1 MPRFY
6 VDPSRIGGAEI
17 ILGDGEYNHIK
28 NVLRKQVGDTLLICD
43 GEGMEY
49 SCEVA
54 QFRDGEVVLTI
65 LERKAG
71 NTELPVKISLFQG
84 LPKKD
89 KLEFIIEKSVELGAY
104 SVVPVACS
112 RSVAKLEDEKKEAK
126 KLTRWNAIAEAAAK
140 QSGRGIVPK
149 VEGLLSFRKAI
160 QYAKENYDV
169 IFIPYENAEGMRYT
183 EQVISELREGISV
196 AVFIG
201 PEGGFSPEEITLAME
216 NDAKI
221 ISLGRRILRTET
233 AGLTVLS
240 YLMLRAE
247 IAQEMKDT
255 EE

>member
-65 LERKAG
+65 LERRAG

-169 IFIPYENAEGMRYT
+169 ILIPYENAEGMRYT

-216 NDAKI
+216 SDAKI

-247 IAQEMKDT
+247 IAKEMKDT

>member
-65 LERKAG
+65 LERRAG
-71 NTELPVKISLFQG
+71 NTELPMKISLFQG

-169 IFIPYENAEGMRYT
+169 ILIPYENAEGMRYT

-201 PEGGFSPEEITLAME
+201 PEGGFSPEEIALAME

>member
-1 MPRFY
+1 M
-6 VDPSRIGGAEI
+6 
-17 ILGDGEYNHIK
+17 IL
-28 NVLRKQVGDTLLICD
+28 
-43 GEGMEY
+43 
-49 SCEVA
+49 
-54 QFRDGEVVLTI
+54 
-65 LERKAG
+65 
-71 NTELPVKISLFQG
+71 
-84 LPKKD
+84 
-89 KLEFIIEKSVELGAY
+89 
-104 SVVPVACS
+104 
-112 RSVAKLEDEKKEAK
+112 
-126 KLTRWNAIAEAAAK
+126 
-140 QSGRGIVPK
+140 
-149 VEGLLSFRKAI
+149 
-160 QYAKENYDV
+160 
-169 IFIPYENAEGMRYT
+169 IPYENAEGMRYT